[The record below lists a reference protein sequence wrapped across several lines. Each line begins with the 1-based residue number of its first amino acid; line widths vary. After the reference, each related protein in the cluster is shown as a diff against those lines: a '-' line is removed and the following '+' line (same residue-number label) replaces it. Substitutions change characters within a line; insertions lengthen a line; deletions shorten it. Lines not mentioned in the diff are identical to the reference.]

1 MVLSGDLR
9 KIEDLTDLLDG
20 TFKPE
25 GIKGIYC
32 LVGVNAGWIEGE
44 WGSTN
49 SSLGKFDLMGLPI
62 FDETGGLQFSRIDYN
77 EKIHK
82 GFVYIDYGDWRGYQQ
97 AKNEKRVNQKVENSL
112 VKAQIKKPSSVLD
125 QYRNSET
132 LSKKRKLSGGKK
144 TRKHKK

>member
-1 MVLSGDLR
+1 MHSGELR

-20 TFKPE
+20 TFKHE
-25 GIKGIYC
+25 RVRGIYC
-32 LVGVNAGWIEGE
+32 LVGANAGYVE
-44 WGSTN
+44 WDGGGGSQ
-49 SSLGKFDLMGLPI
+49 SLGRFDLMGLPS
-62 FDETGGLQFSRIDYN
+62 FDETGDLEFSRIDYN

-97 AKNEKRVNQKVENSL
+97 AKNEKSINKRVDNSL
-112 VKAQIKKPSSVLD
+112 VKAQIKKNPSVLD